1 LGDDVR
7 KLIFAV
13 VLLFFGLTFAKE
25 AVIPV
30 ELEPVHKVVLKNEY
44 VEVIHAALP
53 PGESTLLHSHAHA
66 RVAVNLSEATVK
78 EAVPGKRSAQTLS
91 INAGSFSLQDY
102 DKRPFTHRITNVGKA
117 LFEALDV
124 ELLSRPEGPPT
135 EPIAVPA
142 AESKAFRVY
151 KWTLVPG
158 ASTPEHAHSRPY
170 LIIAASPMQLSMASP
185 DGATM
190 EHPVKAGDFHWI
202 SNKVTHKLTNKGKE
216 AGTLIEVEVR

>member
-1 LGDDVR
+1 MR

-13 VLLFFGLTFAKE
+13 VYLFFGLAFAKE

-30 ELEPVHKVVLKNEY
+30 DLEPAHKVVFRNEF
-44 VEVIHAALP
+44 VEVIRAALP
-53 PGESTLLHSHAHA
+53 PGESTLLHSHARA

-78 EAVPGKRSAQTLS
+78 EDVPGKKTAQILS
-91 INAGSFSLQDY
+91 VIAGSVSLQDY
-102 DKRPFTHRITNVGKA
+102 DKRPFTHRMTNVGKA
-117 LFEALDV
+117 IFEALDI
-124 ELLSRPEGPPT
+124 ELLSRPEGPAT

-142 AESKAFRVY
+142 AENKAFRVY
-151 KWTLVPG
+151 KWELIPG

-170 LIIAASPMQLSMASP
+170 LIIAASPMQLSMTSP

-202 SNKVTHKLTNKGKE
+202 AEKVTHTLTNKGKE
-216 AGTLIEVEVR
+216 AGTLIEVELR